1 MPSNPREFKYHFST
15 AIVTIS
21 LVMNLAWCS
30 NVFAQPDFDDWLE
43 DLRLEASNN
52 GISQK
57 TLDAALTG
65 LTPIKRVIELD
76 QRQPEFTETFLN
88 YLEKRVTLK
97 RIEKGR
103 LLLIKHQSLL
113 RKIEARYGIPPRYL
127 VAFWGLET
135 NFGSYLGKIP
145 TVSALVTL
153 AYDPRRSKFFRIQAL
168 DALRIIDQGHISASD
183 MKGSWAGAIGQ
194 LQFLP
199 STFLNN
205 AVDGNGDGKKDV
217 WKNLSDVFA
226 SGGNYLKNIGWE
238 KGALWGREVQ
248 LPVNFDWNLSRI
260 DIRKPLSFWTTR
272 GVTRANGQPLP
283 IGDIVGAIVMP
294 QGYSGPAFLVY
305 GNFDVILKWNRSINY
320 ALAVGILADRLSGRS
335 PVRHGLKTDNR
346 RLSYKLTFE
355 LQQRLNSDGFDA
367 GVPDGIPGY
376 QTRTAVRAYQQQA
389 NLPADGYPSVTL
401 LEHIRHQ
408 QTPLSLP

>member
-1 MPSNPREFKYHFST
+1 MPSNPREFKYYFST

-30 NVFAQPDFDDWLE
+30 NALAQPDFDDWLE

-88 YLEKRVTLK
+88 YLEKRVTAK

-103 LLLIKHQSLL
+103 LLLNKHHSLL
-113 RKIEARYGIPPRYL
+113 QKIEVRYGIPPRYL

-135 NFGSYLGKIP
+135 NFGSYLGNIP

-153 AYDPRRSKFFRIQAL
+153 AYDPRRGKFFRIQAL

-217 WKNLSDVFA
+217 WTNLSDVFA

-238 KGALWGREVQ
+238 KGELWGREVQ
-248 LPVNFDWNLSRI
+248 LPVNFDWDLARI
-260 DIRKPLSFWTTR
+260 DIRKPLSFWTTQ

-335 PVRHGLKTDNR
+335 QVRHGLKTDNR

-389 NLPADGYPSVTL
+389 NLPADGYPSVTI